1 MSPAASHKI
10 DPQTEG
16 QWRRELAK
24 HGGAL
29 VVYRGRRIAYPHGAC
44 TLVGGALDQVQVPC
58 VTEIVLGTLLRDLLK
73 RQGVVGWPQ
82 HTRSI
87 LTAARMAPAYVE
99 RIERNLAFTIDEGEL
114 IDALA
119 MVGAS

>member
-1 MSPAASHKI
+1 MSHAQSHRT

-16 QWRRELAK
+16 QWRRELSK
-24 HGGAL
+24 HGRPL
-29 VVYRGRRIAYPHGAC
+29 VTYRGRRIAYPHGAC
-44 TLVGGALDQVQVPC
+44 TLVGGSLDHSQVPC

-82 HTRSI
+82 HTASI
-87 LTAARMAPAYVE
+87 LTAARIAPAYVE
-99 RIERNLAFTIDEGEL
+99 RIERNLTFAIDEGEL

-119 MVGAS
+119 TVGAS